1 MSNAAFQLYSL
12 THFNKEASMLKILL
26 IEDNQSIREMI
37 CAYFE
42 GEEYEILLAGDART
56 ARKLFAEHDPNVI
69 LIDIGLPDTDGITL
83 CQEFRV
89 SSQSPIIMISGEKE
103 VNTKIKS
110 LSYGADD
117 YICKPFSLKELE
129 ARIHAHLRGRVM
141 TSREETSAPKEK
153 IPMIGLD
160 QEKRCIYIQGSLVEI
175 THSEFEIVKLLMHHP
190 GRVFTR
196 EELIT
201 RIRDNDTFVNDRSID
216 VHITNLRRKIASYAT
231 GTECIKTVWGVGYKF
246 VLD

>member
-1 MSNAAFQLYSL
+1 LSNATF
-12 THFNKEASMLKILL
+12 
-26 IEDNQSIREMI
+26 QSILSAE
-37 CAYFE
+37 
-42 GEEYEILLAGDART
+42 DARS
-56 ARKLFAEHDPNVI
+56 ARKLFTQHNPNVI

-83 CQEFRV
+83 CQEFRA

-141 TSREETSAPKEK
+141 TSREETSVPKEK
-153 IPMIGLD
+153 TPIIGLD
-160 QEKRCIYIQGSLVEI
+160 QEKRCIYIEGSLVEI
-175 THSEFEIVKLLMHHP
+175 THSEFEIVKLLMRHP
-190 GRVFTR
+190 GRVFT
-196 EELIT
+196 
-201 RIRDNDTFVNDRSID
+201 
-216 VHITNLRRKIASYAT
+216 
-231 GTECIKTVWGVGYKF
+231 F